1 MWDAFYSKK
10 SKSDEDYVM
19 DKNMKSISLSVWFDE
34 NGKIKPSR
42 WHLGGKIL
50 DLLILRNEE
59 KDEII
64 RYTCRCDDDDE
75 WEYFVATLIFDKHE
89 LKWYVEE

>member
-1 MWDAFYSKK
+1 MGGVF
-10 SKSDEDYVM
+10 V
-19 DKNMKSISLSVWFDE
+19 DKTLKSISVSVWFDE
-34 NGKIKPSR
+34 NGKMNPSR
-42 WHLGGKIL
+42 WHFGSKIL
-50 DLLILRNEE
+50 DLLVLRNEE